1 MINSHIAEINTS
13 GSVILKKT
21 ELPELKPHEVTVR
34 SHFSSISSGTESAL
48 MAGKILP
55 LPQIIGYSLAGIV
68 EAVGSDVNHIKV
80 GDAVVST
87 AAHAD
92 LQNIDAANV
101 TLVPNGVSLES
112 ACFFNLAH
120 TALYAIRQSEIQPG
134 QPLLVIG
141 QGLVGQLITQFAQLA
156 GALPVVAIENNPER
170 LALAGLSGADIG
182 IAADEAEE
190 AIPALLNELSIQGFP
205 AVIEATGLRDPLNN
219 AIKWVAERGKV
230 VMMSTTAGDGDALDT
245 HTLMMKGASLVGGY
259 VNSKPF
265 ALQRRDLEIVSW
277 PPSMSTEVKQYQAKD
292 EWSSD
297 EDIKVF
303 LNALKF
309 GRIDIEHLISHRFS
323 WQEIPAAYELVNKK
337 DRHLM
342 GGVFAWRE

>member
-1 MINSHIAEINTS
+1 M
-13 GSVILKKT
+13 
-21 ELPELKPHEVTVR
+21 
-34 SHFSSISSGTESAL
+34 
-48 MAGKILP
+48 
-55 LPQIIGYSLAGIV
+55 
-68 EAVGSDVNHIKV
+68 
-80 GDAVVST
+80 
-87 AAHAD
+87 
-92 LQNIDAANV
+92 
-101 TLVPNGVSLES
+101 
-112 ACFFNLAH
+112 
-120 TALYAIRQSEIQPG
+120 
-134 QPLLVIG
+134 
-141 QGLVGQLITQFAQLA
+141 
-156 GALPVVAIENNPER
+156 
-170 LALAGLSGADIG
+170 
-182 IAADEAEE
+182 
-190 AIPALLNELSIQGFP
+190 GFP